1 MTFYSNP
8 SVSHKNIFQHACYI
22 VIIYK
27 KIKYNT
33 LKSPNMFILKFL
45 NFPNCLSH
53 LLQYFLFLKQDPIMN
68 PSYLWVLLSLKY
80 FSI

>member
-22 VIIYK
+22 IIIYK

-33 LKSPNMFILKFL
+33 LKSPNTFILKFL

-53 LLQYFLFLKQDPIMN
+53 LLQYFFFFKAGPNHEPELPLGVIV
-68 PSYLWVLLSLKY
+68 S
-80 FSI
+80 